1 MSATAS
7 IRGTR
12 ASPRGAAQTA
22 EAAAAF
28 AEGLRLIL
36 PYARRYGPALA
47 QLTAALTQGWLK
59 AEPAPDEALLE
70 EAADFRESFRPPTD
84 EAEG

>member
-1 MSATAS
+1 M
-7 IRGTR
+7 
-12 ASPRGAAQTA
+12 RGAERMA

-47 QLTAALTQGWLK
+47 QLTAALTRGWLK
-59 AEPAPDEALLE
+59 AEPAPDEALVD
-70 EAADFRESFRPPTD
+70 EAIDFLRPFLPPTD
-84 EAEG
+84 GVEG